1 MISSPSTSILCVSC
15 RMGPSRIHSLI
26 FILFVSRLFSFF
38 FEVLDI
44 YGSVRFGSV
53 TICLPAFIVNRKLSF
68 LFFPCLSPLLPQA
81 PLSYAKSSIAI
92 IVSLPVLS
100 VTEETKL
107 THSSTLVLKLFSI
120 LLLSLSLSKC

>member
-68 LFFPCLSPLLPQA
+68 LFFPRLSPLLPQA

-107 THSSTLVLKLFSI
+107 THSSTLVLKLFFY
-120 LLLSLSLSKC
+120 SLTLTLSKC